1 MTTTLA
7 PPPGIRPKPFTY
19 HTSVSAVKGR
29 TATLLSEGKPPLTVS
44 SPREFKGVPGLW
56 TPEDFFVAAIEV
68 CLMLTFVG
76 LAEKRGLAFG
86 TYESSAEGLLEWKEQ
101 SYRFTRVVVS
111 PVITLFDE
119 ASRAAAGEIIERA
132 HATCLVANSVSCEV
146 VIEPLFRVG

>member
-1 MTTTLA
+1 MTTTVA
-7 PPPGIRPKPFTY
+7 PPRIQPKSFTY
-19 HTSVSAVKGR
+19 HTNVSDVKGR
-29 TATLLSEGKPPLTVS
+29 TATLFSEGKPRLTVS
-44 SPREFKGVPGLW
+44 SPREFKGEPGFW

-86 TYESSAEGLLEWKEQ
+86 AYESSAEGLLEWKEQ

-119 ASRAAAGEIIERA
+119 ASFAAAREIIERA

-146 VIEPLFRVG
+146 IVEPRFRVG